1 MMVGMALDLPGFQH
15 IYSGKV
21 RDLYAPLDG
30 EGTPRRDQLLL
41 VASDRISAFDYILD
55 TVIPDKGAVLTQLS
69 LWWFEQMESIVP
81 NHVISTEV
89 PEAVAGRA
97 VLVRSLQMLPVE
109 CVARAYLT
117 GGGLREYVA
126 SGSVSGVAL
135 PTGLV
140 DGSKLPSPIF
150 TPSSKAPDGEHDEPI
165 SYDDVVA
172 TVGADA
178 AAAARD
184 MTVRILERGNE
195 IASDRGILIADTKVE
210 FGLDADGSMVLADE
224 LLTPDSSRFWP
235 AASYEPGHP
244 QQSYDKEFVREWLMS
259 PEADWDRTSGDA
271 PPALPDEVVESTRAK
286 YIEAYEALTRRPF
299 PK

>member
-195 IASDRGILIADTKVE
+195 IASDRGFSSPTPRSSS
-210 FGLDADGSMVLADE
+210 GSMQTVRWCLPMSCSRRTRLASGRRRH
-224 LLTPDSSRFWP
+224 TSRVTRSSPMTRSSC
-235 AASYEPGHP
+235 ASG
-244 QQSYDKEFVREWLMS
+244 
-259 PEADWDRTSGDA
+259 
-271 PPALPDEVVESTRAK
+271 
-286 YIEAYEALTRRPF
+286 
-299 PK
+299 